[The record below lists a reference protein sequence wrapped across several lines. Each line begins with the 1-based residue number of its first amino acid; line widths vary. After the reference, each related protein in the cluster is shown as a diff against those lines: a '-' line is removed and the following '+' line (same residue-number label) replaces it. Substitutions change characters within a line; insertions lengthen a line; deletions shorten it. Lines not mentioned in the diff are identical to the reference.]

1 VRSSPATKEFCNLH
15 FEAKEQ
21 GMTRSLMGFVL
32 AVLFAVCST
41 RAQERFALEQVL
53 SAPFPADLIASKTG
67 GRIAWTLDDQGKRN
81 VWVAEGPD
89 FKARRL
95 TSYLED
101 DGQELSSLSFSAD
114 GTSLVYTRG
123 GGKNQAGQF
132 PNPTSNP
139 AGVEQAIWAVNWNGD
154 EPKKIDAGH
163 APRIAANGMIAY
175 ERDGQLWLAPLDGSA
190 KPLQIVVRGRNG
202 EQEWSPDGKLLA
214 FTSSRGDH
222 SFIGVYDTEHKTVEF
237 ISPTVDSDS
246 IPQWSPDGKRIA
258 FVRRPAQ
265 PRDTPEGYF
274 IEPDRPH
281 PWAIWVG
288 DVATGAAREIWRS
301 GNKSD
306 DSFPYMADDTGG
318 GVINWAAN
326 DTIVMASEADGW
338 QHLYALSA
346 NGGAPKLLTPGN
358 CEVEQWSFTLDKKTI
373 LFNSN
378 CNDIDRR
385 HLWSVGIDGGSLSQW
400 EKYDSIRWNPV
411 ALADGNTVA
420 HIGSQP
426 TLPPLVLV
434 TSWKEHATS
443 NKTVTSLA
451 DKFPAGALVAPQ
463 QAIFKST
470 DNYEIHGQ
478 LFLPKNLKP
487 GEKHPA
493 LIFIHGGSMRQML
506 LGWHYMYYYANAY
519 AMNQYLANRG
529 YIVLAVNYR
538 SGIGYGRAFR
548 EAPNRAGRGASEYQ
562 DIVAAGK
569 YLQSRA
575 DVDPKRVG
583 LWGGSYGGY
592 LTAMGLGRNS
602 DIFAAGVDMHGV
614 HDWPTDN
621 WDGKNI
627 SPELTKLAHES
638 SPVSSVDTWKSPVLF
653 VHGDDDRNV
662 YFTQTVDLIARLR
675 ARGVELEQL
684 IFPDEIHDFLLH
696 KDWLAA
702 YRATADFFDRKLS
715 GGKSL
720 AEAAGH

>member
-1 VRSSPATKEFCNLH
+1 MK
-15 FEAKEQ
+15 
-21 GMTRSLMGFVL
+21 RSLVAIPLLVL
-32 AVLFAVCST
+32 LVVSCVH
-41 RAQERFALEQVL
+41 AQGPQSFTLEQVM
-53 SAPFPADLIASKTG
+53 SAPFPSDLTASKTG
-67 GRIAWTLDDQGKRN
+67 NRIAWVLDEQGKRN
-81 VWVAEGPD
+81 VWVAEGPY
-89 FKARRL
+89 FKSRCL

-101 DGQELSSLSFSAD
+101 DGQEISSLSFSAD
-114 GTSLVYTRG
+114 GNTLVYTRG
-123 GGKNQAGQF
+123 GSKNPAGQF

-139 AGVEQAIWAVNWNGD
+139 VGVEQAVWSVVWGGG

-163 APRIAANGMIAY
+163 APTISANGIVAY
-175 ERDGQLWLAPLDGSA
+175 ARDGQLWLAPLDGTA
-190 KPLQIVVRGRNG
+190 KPLQIVARGQND
-202 EQEWSPDGKLLA
+202 EQRWSPDGKSLA
-214 FTSSRGDH
+214 FTSTRGDH
-222 SFIGVYDTEHKTVEF
+222 SFVAVYDAQQKSIKF
-237 ISPTVDSDS
+237 LAPSVDSDS
-246 IPQWSPDGKRIA
+246 APQWSLDGKRIA

-281 PWAIWVG
+281 PWSIWVG
-288 DVATGAAREIWRS
+288 DATAGSAKEVWHS
-301 GNKSD
+301 GKNFN

-346 NGGAPKLLTPGN
+346 NGGTPKLLTPGD
-358 CEVEQWSFTLDKKTI
+358 CEVEQWSFTPDKKTV
-373 LFNSN
+373 LLNSN

-385 HLWSVGIDGGSLSQW
+385 HIWSVGTDGTGLKQW
-400 EKYDSIRWNPV
+400 ENLSPVSWSPV
-411 ALADGNTVA
+411 ALADGKNITF
-420 HIGSQP
+420 IGSGPAVPAFIQLPISQQGATLRRVIHILPDDFP
-426 TLPPLVLV
+426 TSDLV
-434 TSWKEHATS
+434 E
-443 NKTVTSLA
+443 
-451 DKFPAGALVAPQ
+451 PQ
-463 QAIFKST
+463 QAIFKSA

-487 GEKHPA
+487 GEKRPA

-506 LGWHYMYYYANAY
+506 LGWHYMYYYSNSY
-519 AMNQYLANRG
+519 SMNQYLANRG
-529 YIVLAVNYR
+529 YVVLAVNYR

-575 DVDPKRVG
+575 DVDARRIG

-592 LTAMGLGRNS
+592 LTAMGLAHNS
-602 DIFAAGVDMHGV
+602 DLFAAGVDVHGV

-627 SPELTKLAHES
+627 SPELTKLAHDS
-638 SPVSSVDTWKSPVLF
+638 SPVTAVDTWKSPVLF
-653 VHGDDDRNV
+653 IHGDDDRNV
-662 YFTQTVDLIARLR
+662 YFSQTVDLVARLR
-675 ARGVELEQL
+675 AHNIDIEQL

-702 YRATADFFDRKLS
+702 YHATADFFDRKLN
-715 GGKSL
+715 GGKPP
-720 AEAAGH
+720 AETAAH